1 MSEPTEDT
9 QFDRRH
15 LMPRQVD
22 YEQKLV
28 ADLGYNE
35 TIKILNTLEQQ
46 ETSTFAPN
54 NIREGE
60 LGSSLQ

>member
-1 MSEPTEDT
+1 
-9 QFDRRH
+9 
-15 LMPRQVD
+15 MPRQVD
-22 YEQKLV
+22 YEQKIV
-28 ADLGYNE
+28 DDQGYNE

-60 LGSSLQ
+60 LGSSLQQQLME

>member
-1 MSEPTEDT
+1 MSEPNEDA

-28 ADLGYNE
+28 DNQGYNE

-54 NIREGE
+54 NIREAE
-60 LGSSLQ
+60 IVSSLQ

>member
-1 MSEPTEDT
+1 
-9 QFDRRH
+9 
-15 LMPRQVD
+15 MPRQVD

-28 ADLGYNE
+28 DDQGYNE

-60 LGSSLQ
+60 IVSSLR